1 MIRKNISR
9 SNVIFKINF
18 VYQLDP
24 ISMNTS
30 CSANIYSEGNINSK
44 IFRNNINDREAKI
57 MNGQTEKESYG
68 SDAKK
73 ITKPL

>member
-1 MIRKNISR
+1 
-9 SNVIFKINF
+9 
-18 VYQLDP
+18 
-24 ISMNTS
+24 MNTS
-30 CSANIYSEGNINSK
+30 CSANIYSEGNINSR

-73 ITKPL
+73 NTKPL